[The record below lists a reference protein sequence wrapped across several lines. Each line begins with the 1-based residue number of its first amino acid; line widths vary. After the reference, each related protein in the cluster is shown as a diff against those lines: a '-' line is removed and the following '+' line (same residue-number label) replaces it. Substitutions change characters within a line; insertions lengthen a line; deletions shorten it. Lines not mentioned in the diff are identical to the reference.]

1 MDLVYPNGFKVPAKK
16 MDLLNEIPSD
26 PGNDR
31 LFINTAFFIFFSEKR
46 LRKQVKN
53 GLNRLDVLKKF
64 RDSSK
69 YELMRAIY
77 NYRVLS
83 NGCADANGR
92 IRLFGSIFRIKLNN
106 WWRHMSKTNS

>member
-1 MDLVYPNGFKVPAKK
+1 MDLVYPNGLKITAKK
-16 MDLLNEIPSD
+16 MDLLDTIPSD

-46 LRKQVKN
+46 LRRQVKN
-53 GLNRLDVLKKF
+53 GLDRNAVLEKF

-77 NYRVLS
+77 DYRVLS
-83 NGCADANGR
+83 NDCGDIKTR
-92 IRLFGSIFRIKLNN
+92 IRLFTTIFRVKLNN
-106 WWRHMSKTNS
+106 WWRQHVSK